1 MQISINKLT
10 DDALMR
16 RACEM
21 TMRGQSKMTLETMY
35 ACKHSPIRTQM
46 FWIEMHGIPTFASVH
61 FRTHGTGITH
71 FVLSNREDRGGGE
84 NVDRWTPVN
93 HAMLINAEALQN
105 LAYKRLCQKAH
116 KTVRGI
122 MCAIKEVLAVEDK
135 ALADTLV
142 PLCEWRNGRCDEPN
156 PCGWFGGRQ

>member
-21 TMRGQSKMTLETMY
+21 
-35 ACKHSPIRTQM
+35 
-46 FWIEMHGIPTFASVH
+46 
-61 FRTHGTGITH
+61 
-71 FVLSNREDRGGGE
+71 
-84 NVDRWTPVN
+84 
-93 HAMLINAEALQN
+93 
-105 LAYKRLCQKAH
+105 
-116 KTVRGI
+116 TVRGI